1 MSTTSDTE
9 FVQQCADKWGVGFA
23 TRGQGLGDLANM
35 LFALLKTREIKTV
48 DHMKSL
54 LGGSVVALVCDVQH
68 ALRPEDEERL
78 FTILMKHK

>member
-1 MSTTSDTE
+1 MSNTSDTE

-23 TRGQGLGDLANM
+23 IRGQNLNDLANM
-35 LFALLKTREIKTV
+35 LFALLKTRDVKSP

-68 ALRPEDEERL
+68 ALVPEDERRL
-78 FTILMKHK
+78 FNILMKYK

>member
-9 FVQQCADKWGVGFA
+9 FVQQCADNWGVGFA

-54 LGGSVVALVCDVQH
+54 LGGSVVALVCDVEH
-68 ALRPEDEERL
+68 ALVPEDERRL
-78 FTILMKHK
+78 FNILMKYK

>member
-35 LFALLKTREIKTV
+35 LLALLKTREV
-48 DHMKSL
+48 E
-54 LGGSVVALVCDVQH
+54 SVRRSHEISARRVCRRARV
-68 ALRPEDEERL
+68 
-78 FTILMKHK
+78 

>member
-1 MSTTSDTE
+1 MSNTSDTE

-23 TRGQGLGDLANM
+23 IRGQNLDDLAST

-68 ALRPEDEERL
+68 ALRPEDERRL
-78 FTILMKHK
+78 YSILMKYR

>member
-23 TRGQGLGDLANM
+23 IRGQNLNDLANM
-35 LFALLKTREIKTV
+35 LFALLKTREV
-48 DHMKSL
+48 ESVGHMKSL
-54 LGGSVVALVCDVQH
+54 LAGSVVALVCDVRR
-68 ALRPEDEERL
+68 ALRPEDEQRL